1 MMKIVCIK
9 KIIWNNNKEYV
20 IAIATRT
27 HKKKGLKILFIFNS
41 PFQLDLGRSAARL
54 KEIDPYP
61 NDAVIVKAQQ
71 KRSVD
76 PVVIEEIKKKI

>member
-1 MMKIVCIK
+1 MYK

-27 HKKKGLKILFIFNS
+27 HEKKGLNFLFIFNS

-54 KEIDPYP
+54 TEIDPFP
-61 NDAVIVKAQQ
+61 NDVVIVKAQQ

-76 PVVIEEIKKKI
+76 PEEIKKRKKCK